1 MCSPMHAQGSQKG
14 GYFVDT
20 LYDYCGILICVSCV
34 SEEAD
39 FVHFNGCTEAELV
52 EYPQNLPHPP
62 PPPTP
67 VCGSDVYYSKN
78 TSELS

>member
-52 EYPQNLPHPP
+52 EYP
-62 PPPTP
+62 
-67 VCGSDVYYSKN
+67 
-78 TSELS
+78 